1 MKAHTKLIC
10 ASIMAWGL
18 SVPLHAA
25 EPPQPAPDA
34 APESEPL
41 KEVSDLA
48 VPEPTT
54 PPEEK
59 PSGPMPEDTAGGA
72 ESLLGGDENPLKLL
86 DDALTAMDDAAEEL
100 ASDTATDKA
109 VEHQQLAV
117 EQLKKLLEAAQQSQS
132 QQNQQQS
139 QQQNSQQNKDQSQNR
154 SKGKDQQQQS
164 STDPMGA
171 GGKRRKD
178 DDKSGESSERVD
190 GATQSANGPLGAG
203 GKTNAVWGHLPPREQ
218 EALFR
223 SLSDKFLPE
232 YEGMIR
238 KYYEALAEEK

>member
-1 MKAHTKLIC
+1 MRDLLKRVGVCSVLAL
-10 ASIMAWGL
+10 GL
-18 SVPLHAA
+18 FAPVNAA
-25 EPPQPAPDA
+25 EPAKPAPEVTA
-34 APESEPL
+34 EPEPL

-54 PPEEK
+54 PPDEK
-59 PSGPMPEDTAGGA
+59 PTSPMPEDKPGGT
-72 ESLLGGDENPLKLL
+72 ESLLGGEEDPLKLL
-86 DDALTAMDDAAEEL
+86 DDALTAMDEAAEEL
-100 ASDTATDKA
+100 ATDAATDQA
-109 VEHQQLAV
+109 VEHQEHAV

-132 QQNQQQS
+132 KQNQQK
-139 QQQNSQQNKDQSQNR
+139 NSSNKDQSQDR
-154 SKGKDQQQQS
+154 SKGQDQQQS
-164 STDPMGA
+164 SSDPMGA

-178 DDKSGESSERVD
+178 DDKSGESSERVE
-190 GATQSANGPLGAG
+190 GATQSADGPLGPG

-238 KYYEALAEEK
+238 KYYEALADEK

>member
-1 MKAHTKLIC
+1 MMFFLRLVCVCGLLSLGLC
-10 ASIMAWGL
+10 APVNS
-18 SVPLHAA
+18 A
-25 EPPQPAPDA
+25 EPAKPAPEA
-34 APESEPL
+34 TMESEPV

-59 PSGPMPEDTAGGA
+59 PPGPMPEETPGGA
-72 ESLLGGDENPLKLL
+72 ETLLGGDEDPLKLL
-86 DDALTAMDDAAEEL
+86 DDALTAMDEAAEEL

-109 VEHQQLAV
+109 VEHQQHAV

-132 QQNQQQS
+132 KQVQQK
-139 QQQNSQQNKDQSQNR
+139 NSSNKDQSQDR
-154 SKGKDQQQQS
+154 SKGQDQQS
-164 STDPMGA
+164 SSDPMGA

-190 GATQSANGPLGAG
+190 GATKSADGPLGPG